1 LLFKDIDDLI
11 AFTNGATNGADI
23 LLAEALHT
31 KVKEMLIATD
41 SWISREGLFERIG
54 LTNQSFNRKKFL
66 DPLLDTGWIEMKYPD
81 NVTHPEQRYKISESG
96 KRLLEIIN
104 K

>member
-1 LLFKDIDDLI
+1 
-11 AFTNGATNGADI
+11 
-23 LLAEALHT
+23 
-31 KVKEMLIATD
+31 MLIAAD
-41 SWISREGLFERIG
+41 SWISREELFERIC

-66 DPLLDTGWIEMKYPD
+66 DPLLGTGWIEMKYPD
-81 NVTHPEQRYKISESG
+81 NRTHSEQRYKISESG